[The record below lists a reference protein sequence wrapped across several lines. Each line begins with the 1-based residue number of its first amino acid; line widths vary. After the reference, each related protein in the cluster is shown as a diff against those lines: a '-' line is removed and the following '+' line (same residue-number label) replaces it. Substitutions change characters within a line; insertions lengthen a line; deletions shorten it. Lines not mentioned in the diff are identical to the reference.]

1 MNEGEKEENTM
12 SKVKRIFWLS
22 LSMALI
28 FILNGWIEHGCA
40 QPKYPTRAIDL
51 VVTFPAG
58 GGTDLVGRVAATF
71 LNKTWGVP
79 VNIINKP
86 GGKTI
91 PGSFEVFNAAPN
103 GYTLLVTESGCSEFL
118 VVAEKNL
125 PFDIMERTYMGTYAA
140 QAYLLLSSANSPFK
154 TLKDLIAECKNNPQ
168 NITYASVAG
177 TTAIDYALRQ
187 FFDAI
192 GADISKAKPVLCSG
206 GADVATLLAGGH
218 VVLGSASTASSLS
231 SIRGGTVKPLFI
243 AYKERNPLLPDVP
256 TSAEVGLPTVI
267 STNWYG
273 ISGPPKLPAHIIK
286 TWEAA
291 LKEMVKD
298 PQLKT
303 QLEKVG
309 AVPLSLTAQENKD
322 LIVKNL
328 ADIKKYWR

>member
-1 MNEGEKEENTM
+1 M
-12 SKVKRIFWLS
+12 
-22 LSMALI
+22 
-28 FILNGWIEHGCA
+28 
-40 QPKYPTRAIDL
+40 
-51 VVTFPAG
+51 
-58 GGTDLVGRVAATF
+58 AATY
-71 LNKTWGVP
+71 LSNKWGVP

-91 PGSFEVFNAAPN
+91 PGSYEVFHAAPN
-103 GYTLLVTESGCSEFL
+103 GYTMLVTESGCSEFL

-125 PFDIMERTYMGTYAA
+125 PFDIMDRTYIGTYAA
-140 QAYLLLSSANSPFK
+140 QAYLLLLSANSPFK

-168 NITYASVAG
+168 NITYASLGG
-177 TTAIDYALRQ
+177 TTAIELAIRQ

-192 GADISKAKPVLCSG
+192 GADITKAKPVLCAG
-206 GADVATLLAGGH
+206 GADVVTLLAGGH
-218 VVLGSASTASSLS
+218 VVLGSASTASALS
-231 SIRGGTVKPLFI
+231 SIKGGTIRPLFI

-256 TSAEVGLPTVI
+256 TSAEAGLPTVY

-273 ISGPPKLPAHIIK
+273 ISGPPKLPSHIVK

-298 PQLKT
+298 PSVKS

-309 AVPLSLTAQENKD
+309 GVPLSMNAQENKN

-328 ADIKKYWR
+328 ADIKKFWR